1 MICPGFCATDHEIGA
16 PTGICHVC
24 SEANPQEVD
33 AATAATTE
41 LREAPHAFSC
51 SHTGLDGTCI
61 VCEDCVEEIKETFD
75 LFDTDSSC
83 STDLEKV
90 KAAMRALGFEPK
102 QEEIQNMISDVHD
115 DGSRRIEY
123 EKFLKMMMHKILNK
137 DPKDEILKAF
147 SFGMT
152 DEELT
157 QCTEVQARG
166 FPHDHGKLLQ
176 GVFREMID
184 EADRDGDG
192 EVNEE
197 SSCVS

>member
-1 MICPGFCATDHEIGA
+1 MICPGFCAIDHEIGA
-16 PTGICHVC
+16 PTGICHEC
-24 SEANPQEVD
+24 SQTNPQEID
-33 AATAATTE
+33 GATAATTE
-41 LREAPHAFSC
+41 LREAPHALSC
-51 SHTGLDGTCI
+51 SDT

-75 LFDTDSSC
+75 LFDTDSSG
-83 STDLEKV
+83 SIDPEKV

-176 GVFREMID
+176 DVFGDMIA
-184 EADRDGDG
+184 EADREGDG